1 MVDGLFNRHR
11 DFDHASRVRRGFKR
25 INYVVF
31 FGFLHLVGL
40 LLLLR
45 SAQALS
51 GLKEVL
57 PTRGTTHTKTA
68 ASVLTRT
75 TTESSEP
82 TTTARSSS
90 SSTRPTPVDRSLVTV
105 ISEDV
110 WRKAASDHRKDIQDL
125 LEPGLVDLDHPMMR
139 PVRKY
144 FLVDGD
150 GDNDDGDDDGDGDHS
165 RTSKMMTMLDPKHP
179 IYNFLVEYYG
189 LKGLKGPKRLARW
202 SPSIGLFF
210 WDDENDGDNNE
221 NASSQP
227 VLAIPKVRKI
237 KSLND
242 YHMAAS
248 AYIDPGIPKI
258 APTGTDEA
266 DRGIFL
272 EGATPDDLA
281 LTLYLQ
287 GAEWIDPSNHESVGD
302 GSCVDDFLYNGM
314 KAGILYRPIRYYDY
328 EAVGS
333 ATVEKTPPNNDIQFL
348 HKKASSFTWY
358 KSILQTTLANE
369 AILHCY
375 GLHEWAMQYHPE
387 GAPPPPSGK
396 YQSHLPLRASR
407 EVINSTVERK
417 GLRCTHVDA
426 LRFFAPSAGP
436 LNFHG
441 ASLERTDQLEL
452 EQPGCVHA
460 HMDLLK
466 IALRVKPYC
475 DPALLVEIL
484 GIALEARSLDVG
496 ASPYDCSEYSVDN
509 KGSPIPIIPV
519 ETPEGRATY
528 KAQQTE
534 LMERAEGVRLRLLA
548 NYEAF
553 GALAFCSDQLES
565 ATSNPNDEQF
575 AKAEPGGMPWRH
587 NLIDRPDAQ
596 NQQKEEL
603 LTRGEAK

>member
-1 MVDGLFNRHR
+1 MCPI
-11 DFDHASRVRRGFKR
+11 A
-25 INYVVF
+25 
-31 FGFLHLVGL
+31 
-40 LLLLR
+40 
-45 SAQALS
+45 AAT
-51 GLKEVL
+51 VL
-57 PTRGTTHTKTA
+57 YQT
-68 ASVLTRT
+68 T
-75 TTESSEP
+75 TTELFVE
-82 TTTARSSS
+82 RSSS
-90 SSTRPTPVDRSLVTV
+90 IRSTPVERSLVTV

-110 WRKAASDHRKDIQDL
+110 WRKAASDHRKDIQEL
-125 LEPGLVDLDHPMMR
+125 LEPGLVDLDHQMMR

-144 FLVDGD
+144 FLVDDNCDDDSGD
-150 GDNDDGDDDGDGDHS
+150 GDVS
-165 RTSKMMTMLDPKHP
+165 RPSKMMTMLDPKHP

-202 SPSIGLFF
+202 SPSIGLFI
-210 WDDENDGDNNE
+210 WDENSDGEGDNSD
-221 NASSQP
+221 ASLQS
-227 VLAIPKVRKI
+227 VSATNPKVRRI
-237 KSLND
+237 ESLND

-248 AYIDPGIPKI
+248 AYSDLEIPKV
-258 APTGTDEA
+258 APTGMDEA

-287 GAEWIDPSNHESVGD
+287 GAEWIDPSNYENVADGD
-302 GSCVDDFLYNGM
+302 GSSCVDDFLYNG
-314 KAGILYRPIRYYDY
+314 KKPGILYRPIRYYDHPANSNN
-328 EAVGS
+328 EADATSIVG
-333 ATVEKTPPNNDIQFL
+333 TTPPSNDIQFL

-369 AILHCY
+369 AVLHCY

-387 GAPPPPSGK
+387 GAPAPPSGK

-426 LRFFAPSAGP
+426 LRFFAPSAGH

-441 ASLERTDQLEL
+441 ASLERTDQLDL

-475 DPALLVEIL
+475 DPALLVDIL

-496 ASPYDCSEYSVDN
+496 ASPYDCSEYSADN
-509 KGSPIPIIPV
+509 EGNPIPIIPV
-519 ETPEGRATY
+519 ETPEGRAAY
-528 KAQQTE
+528 KVQQTD
-534 LMERAEGVRLRLLA
+534 LMEKAEGTRLRLLA
-548 NYEAF
+548 NYEVF
-553 GALAFCSDQLES
+553 GALAFCSNQLQK

-587 NLIDRPDAQ
+587 NLIDRP
-596 NQQKEEL
+596 EVH
-603 LTRGEAK
+603 